1 MLEPETTLLI
11 GMICG
16 PIFGYSVGF
25 FAARAMYRSPT
36 WPR

>member
-11 GMICG
+11 GGFAGVML
-16 PIFGYSVGF
+16 GYSIGF
-25 FAARAMYRSPT
+25 FMARAMYRSPT